1 MVKWIIIAVLL
12 LPVAEIA
19 TFVVVALLIGW
30 GWAFL
35 LMAATTFA
43 GFVVLKRAGRGRL
56 ANFGAAVTRNDTTG
70 IEANAGSFLAVL
82 GGILLFLPGF
92 LTDLAGAALLLPVVR
107 RACAAR
113 FRAIDRDA
121 CRLPLGAGSGA
132 RSNGGRC
139 RIARRRASPTSRTST
154 KSGGL
159 RILVPPG
166 PVC

>member
-35 LMAATTFA
+35 LMAATTIA
-43 GFVVLKRAGRGRL
+43 GFVILKQAGRSRL

-70 IEANAGSFLAVL
+70 IEANTGSFLAIL

-92 LTDLAGAALLLPVVR
+92 LTDIAGAALLLPPVR
-107 RACAAR
+107 RACATY
-113 FRAIDRDA
+113 FRTIVGGTTGSRSVVDLEPDEWRQMPDREMPRDPDQ
-121 CRLPLGAGSGA
+121 LDKP
-132 RSNGGRC
+132 
-139 RIARRRASPTSRTST
+139 
-154 KSGGL
+154 
-159 RILVPPG
+159 
-166 PVC
+166 

>member
-56 ANFGAAVTRNDTTG
+56 ANFGAAVTRNDTAG
-70 IEANAGSFLAVL
+70 IEANAGSFLAIL

-92 LTDLAGAALLLPVVR
+92 LTDLAGAALLLPPVR

-113 FRAIDRDA
+113 FRAII
-121 CRLPLGAGSGA
+121 GT
-132 RSNGGRC
+132 
-139 RIARRRASPTSRTST
+139 PTSSRSV
-154 KSGGL
+154 L
-159 RILVPPG
+159 DLEPDEWRQVPDRETPRD
-166 PVC
+166 PDQLDKH

>member
-1 MVKWIIIAVLL
+1 MVKWIIITVLL

-30 GWAFL
+30 GWAVL

-43 GFVVLKRAGRGRL
+43 GFVVLKQAGRGRL
-56 ANFGAAVTRNDTTG
+56 ANFGAAVTRNDTSG

-92 LTDLAGAALLLPVVR
+92 LTDLAGAALLLPAVR

-113 FRAIDRDA
+113 FRAFVGTPTGSRSVLDLEHDQWRQVPDRETPRDPDQ
-121 CRLPLGAGSGA
+121 LD
-132 RSNGGRC
+132 
-139 RIARRRASPTSRTST
+139 
-154 KSGGL
+154 KH
-159 RILVPPG
+159 
-166 PVC
+166 

>member
-35 LMAATTFA
+35 LMAATTLA

-56 ANFGAAVTRNDTTG
+56 TNFGAAVTRNDTAG

-113 FRAIDRDA
+113 FRAIIGT
-121 CRLPLGAGSGA
+121 PAGS
-132 RSNGGRC
+132 RSVLDLEPDQWRQMPD
-139 RIARRRASPTSRTST
+139 RETPREPDQSD
-154 KSGGL
+154 KH
-159 RILVPPG
+159 
-166 PVC
+166 

>member
-35 LMAATTFA
+35 LTAATTFA

-56 ANFGAAVTRNDTTG
+56 ANFGAAVTRNDTAG

-92 LTDLAGAALLLPVVR
+92 LTDLAGAALLLPAGPPRLR
-107 RACAAR
+107 RA
-113 FRAIDRDA
+113 FPGHHRDA
-121 CRLPLGAGSGA
+121 CRLPLGAGSA
-132 RSNGGRC
+132 SPMNGGRC
-139 RIARRRASPTSRTST
+139 RTARRRASPTSRTGT
-154 KSGGL
+154 K
-159 RILVPPG
+159 P
-166 PVC
+166 